1 MLTNESTI
9 TVSSMFGK
17 DQQLTMA
24 EYTKRWTDHVN
35 EMRKIDYSD
44 AWQIQVDQIE
54 RDVTARCENEFILT
68 HNAQQAK
75 D

>member
-1 MLTNESTI
+1 MLTNQSTI
-9 TVSSMFGK
+9 KVKGFFDK
-17 DQQLTMA
+17 DINLTMA

-54 RDVTARCENEFILT
+54 RDVVCRCEAEFILT
-68 HNAQQAK
+68 YNAQNDPQ
-75 D
+75 